1 MYHNI
6 VDNKHVCNGSINI
19 IDFCSTITEM
29 LAGNN
34 NDETKEFVGQEK
46 SYYIQ
51 KIKLNKWKYASI
63 FNNTRHRYDALINE
77 FKHKNMSM
85 TTSIQCTKPTTH

>member
-51 KIKLNKWKYASI
+51 KNLNSI
-63 FNNTRHRYDALINE
+63 NGKMHQY
-77 FKHKNMSM
+77 
-85 TTSIQCTKPTTH
+85 SIIQDMDMMH